1 MLPLKIAFDVSQ
13 TGPRKAGCGFYAA
26 ALIDGLLASAE
37 EHHFTLLTS
46 FGDFFHDPTQVAAFP
61 HRSHGVNYG
70 PRFLRRCDAHAFWN
84 NKQRAGGLLDSFDLV
99 HANNFWCPP
108 WRLRKP
114 LIYTVYDMSFADH
127 PEWSTEKNRLGC
139 FQGLQR
145 ASMYAGWLVAIS
157 QSSRQ
162 RLLHHFPQVESN
174 RVRVIYPA
182 SRFDQP
188 GFNLQPSQPRGEL
201 FRRGQPFLLSTG
213 TIEPRKNQRFLI
225 EVYHRYR
232 ERGGAAIPLVLV
244 GRKGWLMQEFERDLA
259 ASPWAED
266 IHLIGY
272 VSDQELIWL
281 YRHCVLNLYP
291 SHYEGFGLPV
301 LEGMGQGAPVL
312 SSNSTSMPEIVADAG
327 ILLAPSDKSAW
338 VQAIESLLMQ
348 PRKQAVLA
356 AAARQRA
363 AAFSWQESTRQLL
376 GLYEEAAVT
385 SGISNCLE
393 V

>member
-1 MLPLKIAFDVSQ
+1 
-13 TGPRKAGCGFYAA
+13 
-26 ALIDGLLASAE
+26 
-37 EHHFTLLTS
+37 
-46 FGDFFHDPTQVAAFP
+46 
-61 HRSHGVNYG
+61 
-70 PRFLRRCDAHAFWN
+70 
-84 NKQRAGGLLDSFDLV
+84 
-99 HANNFWCPP
+99 
-108 WRLRKP
+108 
-114 LIYTVYDMSFADH
+114 
-127 PEWSTEKNRLGC
+127 
-139 FQGLQR
+139 
-145 ASMYAGWLVAIS
+145 
-157 QSSRQ
+157 
-162 RLLHHFPQVESN
+162 
-174 RVRVIYPA
+174 
-182 SRFDQP
+182 
-188 GFNLQPSQPRGEL
+188 
-201 FRRGQPFLLSTG
+201 
-213 TIEPRKNQRFLI
+213 
-225 EVYHRYR
+225 
-232 ERGGAAIPLVLV
+232 
-244 GRKGWLMQEFERDLA
+244 MQEFERDLA

-393 V
+393 VLHIWR